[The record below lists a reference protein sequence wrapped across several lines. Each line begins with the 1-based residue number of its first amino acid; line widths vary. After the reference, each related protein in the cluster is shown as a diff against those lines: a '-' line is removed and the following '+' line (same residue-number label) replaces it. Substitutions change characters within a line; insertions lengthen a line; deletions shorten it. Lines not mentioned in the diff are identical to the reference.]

1 MMQVFTK
8 KHRVF
13 TLIELL
19 VVIAI
24 IGILS
29 SIVLVSLNSAKHKAK
44 VARAHAELN
53 QLRTAIGILEIDT
66 NLLPGKLSLSPC
78 VQDPEIYLD
87 RCAAGIQCTDGGFPG
102 WSGPYMNVV
111 PKDPWGTYYYFDP
124 DYRCRTFVKGCEGVP
139 DNTWLQVAVSFGPNK
154 SENYDDGDNVVVILC
169 R

>member
-1 MMQVFTK
+1 MNKQ
-8 KHRVF
+8 RGF

-29 SIVLVSLNSAKHKAK
+29 SVVLVSLNSAKHKAK

-78 VQDPEIYLD
+78 VQNPEIYLD
-87 RCAAGIQCTDGGFPG
+87 RCGAGIQCTDGGFPG